1 MAHLVYWTFSEIPS
15 EMIDILVKDLKKY
28 DKAIEESVVRDPA
41 TNEPSLE
48 ATKGIRKSGNAW
60 IEGSNWVAGFVWY
73 YIMKANREN
82 FMYDIEGID
91 NNELQYTEY
100 QEGEYYDWHIDD
112 NINRCMVNDKLLHSA
127 DNHGENIAILAG
139 EYIRKLSFS
148 IQLSDP
154 EDYEG
159 GELEFKV
166 SNYNSRKRGDFNLD
180 EPFQAPNQK
189 GTIIIFDSRVKHRVC
204 EVKSGVRKSLVGWVV
219 GPRWK

>member
-15 EMIDILVKDLKKY
+15 EMVEILVKDLKKY
-28 DKAIEESVVRDPA
+28 DESIKESRV
-41 TNEPSLE
+41 NEPE
-48 ATKGIRKSGNAW
+48 NAEGVRKSSNAW
-60 IEGSNWVAGFVWY
+60 IDGSNWVGGFVWY

-82 FMYDIEGID
+82 FMYDIEGLD
-91 NNELQYTEY
+91 SNELQYTEY
-100 QEGEYYDWHIDD
+100 QKGEYYDWHIDD
-112 NINRCMVNDKLLHSA
+112 NINRCMINDKLLTSD
-127 DNHGENIAILAG
+127 DNHGENIAILNG

-159 GELEFKV
+159 GELEFKANNYG
-166 SNYNSRKRGDFNLD
+166 SNMRGDFTLE
-180 EPFQAPNQK
+180 EPFCAPNKK
-189 GTIIIFDSRVKHRVC
+189 GTIIIFDSRTKHRVR

>member
-1 MAHLVYWTFSEIPS
+1 MTFNSVWFETQIPEEFVSLIEKESKPYDDIVKVATVREGEIF
-15 EMIDILVKDLKKY
+15 ET
-28 DKAIEESVVRDPA
+28 RDAQTSWIPA
-41 TNEPSLE
+41 TSWVGGFCMSYVL
-48 ATKGIRKSGNAW
+48 KS
-60 IEGSNWVAGFVWY
+60 
-73 YIMKANREN
+73 NREN

-112 NINRCMVNDKLLHSA
+112 NINRCMINDKLLHSA

-180 EPFQAPNQK
+180 EPFHAPNKK
-189 GTIIIFDSRVKHRVC
+189 GTIIIFDSRVKHRVR
-204 EVKSGVRKSLVGWVV
+204 EVKSGVRNSLVGWVV

>member
-60 IEGSNWVAGFVWY
+60 IEGSNWVAGFVLY

-112 NINRCMVNDKLLHSA
+112 NINRCMINDKLLHSA

-180 EPFQAPNQK
+180 EPFHAPIKK
-189 GTIIIFDSRVKHRVC
+189 GTIIIFDSRVKHRVR

>member
-15 EMIDILVKDLKKY
+15 EMVDILVKDLKKY
-28 DKAIEESVVRDPA
+28 DESIKDSVVRDKDG
-41 TNEPSLE
+41 NPSLE
-48 ATKGIRKSGNAW
+48 KSESIRKSGNAW
-60 IEGSNWVAGFVWY
+60 IEGNNWVGGFVWY

-91 NNELQYTEY
+91 SNELQYTEY
-100 QEGEYYDWHIDD
+100 KKGEYYNWHIDD
-112 NINRCMVNDKLLHSA
+112 NINRLMINDKVLSSA
-127 DNHGENIAILAG
+127 ANHGENLAILNG
-139 EYIRKLSFS
+139 EYVRKLSFS

-166 SNYNSRKRGDFNLD
+166 NNFNSRKRGDFNLE
-180 EPFQAPNQK
+180 EPFVVPNKK
-189 GTIIIFDSRVKHRVC
+189 GTIVIFDSRTKHRVC

>member
-112 NINRCMVNDKLLHSA
+112 NINRCMINDKLLHSA
-127 DNHGENIAILAG
+127 DNHGENIAILDG

-180 EPFQAPNQK
+180 EPFHAPNKK
-189 GTIIIFDSRVKHRVC
+189 GTIIIFDSRVKHRVR

>member
-15 EMIDILVKDLKKY
+15 EMVDILVKDLKKY
-28 DKAIEESVVRDPA
+28 DEAIEDSVVRDKVGNPESA
-41 TNEPSLE
+41 KS
-48 ATKGIRKSGNAW
+48 IRKSSNAW
-60 IEGSNWVAGFVWY
+60 IDGSNWVGGFVWH

-100 QEGEYYDWHIDD
+100 QKGEFYDWHIDD

-204 EVKSGVRKSLVGWVV
+204 EVKSGVRKSLVGWIV

>member
-28 DKAIEESVVRDPA
+28 DKAIEKSVVNDEVGNPEYA
-41 TNEPSLE
+41 
-48 ATKGIRKSGNAW
+48 KGIRKSRNAW
-60 IEGSNWVAGFVWY
+60 IDGSNWVAGFVWY

-82 FMYDIEGID
+82 FMYDIEGLD
-91 NNELQYTEY
+91 SNEIQYTEY
-100 QEGEYYDWHIDD
+100 KKGEYYDWHVDD
-112 NINRCMVNDKLLHSA
+112 DINRCMINDKLLTS
-127 DNHGENIAILAG
+127 DINQGENLAILNG

-180 EPFQAPNQK
+180 EPFHAPNKK
-189 GTIIIFDSRVKHRVC
+189 GTIIIFDSRVKHRVR

>member
-1 MAHLVYWTFSEIPS
+1 
-15 EMIDILVKDLKKY
+15 
-28 DKAIEESVVRDPA
+28 
-41 TNEPSLE
+41 
-48 ATKGIRKSGNAW
+48 
-60 IEGSNWVAGFVWY
+60 
-73 YIMKANREN
+73 
-82 FMYDIEGID
+82 MYDIEGID

-112 NINRCMVNDKLLHSA
+112 NINRCMINDKLLHSA

-180 EPFQAPNQK
+180 EPFHAPNKK
-189 GTIIIFDSRVKHRVC
+189 GTIIIFDSRVKHRVR

>member
-204 EVKSGVRKSLVGWVV
+204 KVKSGVRKSLVGWVV
-219 GPRWK
+219 GPRLK

>member
-15 EMIDILVKDLKKY
+15 EMVDILVKDLKKY
-28 DKAIEESVVRDPA
+28 DKAIKDSVVRDEVGNPA
-41 TNEPSLE
+41 LE
-48 ATKGIRKSGNAW
+48 ETKGVRKSSNAW
-60 IEGSNWVAGFVWY
+60 IDGSNWVSGFVWY

-91 NNELQYTEY
+91 TNEIQYTEY
-100 QEGEYYDWHIDD
+100 QKGEYYDWHIDD
-112 NINRCMVNDKLLHSA
+112 DITRCMVNDNVLTSA
-127 DNHGENIAILAG
+127 DNHGENIAILNG

-159 GELEFKV
+159 GELEFNV
-166 SNYNSRKRGDFNLD
+166 NNEECF
-180 EPFQAPNQK
+180 FAPNKK
-189 GTIIIFDSRVKHRVC
+189 GTVIIFDSRIQHRVR